1 MNGNANRGA
10 HPRPAEAMRSI
21 AWPDYNANL
30 NVALKTRRAVRDAVI
45 SNEEQHHRK
54 MRTMGFALIGFLSLL
69 VLLGPAI
76 WTYAEDLFEG
86 DHIMDFHNMVH
97 VLVLML
103 LPAMLAA
110 LFAAMW
116 KGKNSLQRDRGGA
129 ETFRQIE
136 K

>member
-10 HPRPAEAMRSI
+10 HPRPAEATRSI

-30 NVALKTRRAVRDAVI
+30 NIALKTRRAVRDAVI
-45 SNEEQHHRK
+45 SSEEQQQRK

-76 WTYAEDLFEG
+76 WTYTEDLFED
-86 DHIMDFHNMVH
+86 DHPLDFHNLVH
-97 VLVLML
+97 GLLLML
-103 LPAMLAA
+103 LPAILAA

-116 KGKNSLQRDRGGA
+116 KGKKYLQRDRGGV
-129 ETFRQIE
+129 ETFRPVE
-136 K
+136 